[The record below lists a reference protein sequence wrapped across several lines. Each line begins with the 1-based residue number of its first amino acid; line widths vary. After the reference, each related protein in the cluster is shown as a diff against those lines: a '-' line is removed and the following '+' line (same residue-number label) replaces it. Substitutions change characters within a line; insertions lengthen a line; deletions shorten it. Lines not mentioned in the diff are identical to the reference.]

1 MEGGIRVPFVIAGP
15 QIIAGL
21 ESKTPITHSDL
32 LPTIIDLAG
41 LKLPLQDNMD
51 GGSFKEIL
59 ANKGKGNV
67 KRFSEGLIFHVP
79 YKNGIALKRAHS
91 AIIIDDFK
99 LIKFHDNGEL
109 LLFDLTE
116 DLEEKNNLAES
127 HPNKTKSLKKALDAY
142 LSKVKAPKWQPGIT
156 WKNKPLEKI
165 NSYH

>member
-1 MEGGIRVPFVIAGP
+1 M
-15 QIIAGL
+15 
-21 ESKTPITHSDL
+21 
-32 LPTIIDLAG
+32 
-41 LKLPLQDNMD
+41 
-51 GGSFKEIL
+51 
-59 ANKGKGNV
+59 
-67 KRFSEGLIFHVP
+67 P

-116 DLEEKNNLAES
+116 DLEEKNNLAVS